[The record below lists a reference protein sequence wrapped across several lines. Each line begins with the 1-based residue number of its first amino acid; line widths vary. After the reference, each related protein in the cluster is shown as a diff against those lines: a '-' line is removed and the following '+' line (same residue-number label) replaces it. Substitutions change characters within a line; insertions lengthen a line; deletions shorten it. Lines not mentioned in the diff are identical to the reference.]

1 MSDGVDTWTLSMCFD
16 LNNINDKEELLF
28 SEVQRELVL
37 EKSPKWEALSEVL
50 QEIEKENKS
59 SEHEPGQWDLKKMT
73 PHSHHWL
80 LPELCLMTCNE
91 MILPAIDSSNKYQ
104 WGIMYKTE

>member
-1 MSDGVDTWTLSMCFD
+1 MCFD
-16 LNNINDKEELLF
+16 VKNISDKEELLF

-59 SEHEPGQWDLKKMT
+59 SEHEPG
-73 PHSHHWL
+73 
-80 LPELCLMTCNE
+80 
-91 MILPAIDSSNKYQ
+91 
-104 WGIMYKTE
+104 